1 MRHQTH
7 HPGVLEFNSDPEK
20 HAASHRNQHFRLRI
34 PFLFSVP
41 HFQCVWAAKGHQ
53 GTNLIDP
60 LCCSTPPVA
69 PGDPWGPTRWPWSEL
84 RKFSG
89 KSYSGRYPTSG
100 SRSLVA
106 KYFLVGVRIR
116 NEYPHVAALR
126 LLLLRVLK
134 TRPGVG
140 IAFRDTPATPSTP
153 PDPAHNR
160 QSALRIGSHTPPQ
173 APSTTPPS
181 HGAVALG
188 P

>member
-1 MRHQTH
+1 MVIELQQKSILRRNCDSQKWDRWNPTAKIVAGSGAQCVCEWFLREVKKKGRRAVSVSARWWVSRHA
-7 HPGVLEFNSDPEK
+7 SW
-20 HAASHRNQHFRLRI
+20 HAACPQ
-34 PFLFSVP
+34 
-41 HFQCVWAAKGHQ
+41 
-53 GTNLIDP
+53 
-60 LCCSTPPVA
+60 
-69 PGDPWGPTRWPWSEL
+69 SEL

-89 KSYSGRYPTSG
+89 ESYSGRYPTSG
-100 SRSLVA
+100 SRSFVA

-116 NEYPHVAALR
+116 NEYPHVAAVSC
-126 LLLLRVLK
+126 LLLRVLK